1 MSNTVTH
8 NSLMLLELLELNT
21 NCLGHNSHSSTYAL
35 SDLLLALQLSAGSAV
50 QMSGEAG
57 ASTPP

>member
-1 MSNTVTH
+1 MTTTLTQNYSH
-8 NSLMLLELLELNT
+8 IARLELKA

-35 SDLLLALQLSAGSAV
+35 SDLLLALQHSAGCAV